1 MMASMSNGEATEVSR
16 ALAGAAFSMFAVQQP
31 LNDED
36 LAHDGRTHRLSM
48 AAASTPDWFSAAAA
62 KSSSLLEMAPE
73 LRGVAIEEPLPAE
86 QARTDLIHMYSEGE
100 RHEAP
105 LPKGTDDHGEVRWGL
120 LKEIAD
126 LED

>member
-1 MMASMSNGEATEVSR
+1 MSNADAVELSR

-31 LNDED
+31 LNDDD
-36 LAHDGRTHRLSM
+36 LAHDGRTRHLSM

-73 LRGVAIEEPLPAE
+73 LRGVTIEESPPIE
-86 QARTDLIHMYSEGE
+86 QTRTDLIRMYGEGE
-100 RHEAP
+100 QYQVPFVPE
-105 LPKGTDDHGEVRWGL
+105 TDDDGEVRWGL